1 MKRSSHDL
9 QMVVES
15 YDVFN
20 LHCIR
25 QLKKIIIHGQGSVK
39 LTEPTNIPNC
49 QLQNSYFPT
58 SKYVVQS
65 LLYCHPFNY
74 M

>member
-20 LHCIR
+20 LHRIR
-25 QLKKIIIHGQGSVK
+25 QLKKLVFMDKGLLSWQSQQIFQIVSYKI
-39 LTEPTNIPNC
+39 LTF
-49 QLQNSYFPT
+49 QLVN
-58 SKYVVQS
+58 
-65 LLYCHPFNY
+65 

>member
-25 QLKKIIIHGQGSVK
+25 QLKKLLFMDKGLLSWQNQQIFQIVSYKI
-39 LTEPTNIPNC
+39 LTF
-49 QLQNSYFPT
+49 QLVN
-58 SKYVVQS
+58 
-65 LLYCHPFNY
+65 